1 MELIQLFPVAAT
13 AYTFI
18 NMVILLNRFTFF
30 AFRERFAFEERLDKN
45 QRSQRLVTGNLMAC
59 SSHGYEAEVALVL
72 YNVSA
77 HLSSIL
83 CSVDVTDNYESH
95 TLTKKS

>member
-59 SSHGYEAEVALVL
+59 SSHGYEADVALVL

-83 CSVDVTDNYESH
+83 
-95 TLTKKS
+95 

>member
-83 CSVDVTDNYESH
+83 
-95 TLTKKS
+95 